1 MDMEQE
7 KRKNRLCV
15 TIQPESV
22 LLELMTK
29 GVFKPET
36 NRALTDHGGECSACA
51 DEQKWCFQDAES
63 WFVEQAGRRLG
74 NPEMKSAVWLW
85 AHERMEQN
93 HLCCDERPGFVRITL
108 DIPLNDLVLGDYHVL
123 RSIACNEAVFHH
135 DLRAI
140 DYEKGPEKAAEEMK
154 RHQEYHS
161 NDHDEEV
168 LEMRK
173 AESWNELFDQRLWE
187 DGQFERYAGGENC
200 SWILGLTPSIA
211 LEQIVNV
218 EFLDSAGDAVT
229 REPGERLTLYGRHQS
244 MTILHFD
251 HEGLTRHTKG
261 TFALSPHGHMLPKIR
276 RDARKGIVTKKFSGE
291 RLIRNNPKETIDPDL
306 QPVCPLCGVEG
317 NFVAQFEGQ
326 LIQTVKG
333 IQVKFIHS
341 KGDDDYPKDHPEIE
355 DFLDIECNHCGGGF
369 FLDEIY
375 MDVNSEGGM

>member
-1 MDMEQE
+1 MNMKQE
-7 KRKNRLCV
+7 NNKVRQCV

-36 NRALTDHGGECSACA
+36 NRALTDQGGECSDCA

-63 WFVEQAGRRLG
+63 WFVEQAGHRLG
-74 NPEMKSAVWLW
+74 NPEMKAAVWLW

-93 HLCCDERPGFVRITL
+93 HLCCDEKPGYVRITL
-108 DIPLNDLVLGDYHVL
+108 DIPYDDLVLGDYHVL

-140 DYEKGPEKAAEEMK
+140 DYDKEPEKAAKEMK
-154 RHQEYHS
+154 RHDEYHS
-161 NDHDEEV
+161 NDLDEDV

-173 AESWNELFDQRLWE
+173 AESWNELFDSRLWE
-187 DGQFERYAGGENC
+187 DGRFERYAGGENC
-200 SWILGLTPSIA
+200 SWILGLTPSIT

-218 EFLDSAGDAVT
+218 EFLDSAGDAVI
-229 REPGERLTLYGRHQS
+229 REPGERLTLYGRHQD

-276 RDARKGIVTKKFSGE
+276 RDARKDIVTKKFSGE
-291 RLIRNNPKETIDPDL
+291 RLIRNNPKDTIDPEL
-306 QPVCPLCGVEG
+306 QPICPQCGVEG

-326 LIQTVKG
+326 LIQTAKG

-341 KGDDDYPKDHPEIE
+341 KGDNDYPKDHPEIE
-355 DFLDIECNHCGGGF
+355 DYLDIECNHCGGSF

>member
-1 MDMEQE
+1 MNMERE
-7 KRKNRLCV
+7 KQKYRRCV

-36 NRALTDHGGECSACA
+36 NRALTNHGGECSACA

-93 HLCCDERPGFVRITL
+93 YLCCDEKPGHVRITL

-140 DYEKGPEKAAEEMK
+140 DYEKEPEKAAEEMK
-154 RHQEYHS
+154 RHEEYHS
-161 NDHDEEV
+161 NDFDEDV

-187 DGQFERYAGGENC
+187 DGRFERYAGGENC
-200 SWILGLTPSIA
+200 SWILGLTPSIT
-211 LEQIVNV
+211 LEQIVNM

-229 REPGERLTLYGRHQS
+229 REPGERLTMYGRHQG

-276 RDARKGIVTKKFSGE
+276 RDAREGIVTKKFSGE

-306 QPVCPLCGVEG
+306 QPICPQCGVEG

-326 LIQTVKG
+326 LVQTAKG

-341 KGDDDYPKDHPEIE
+341 KGDEDYPKDHPEIE
-355 DFLDIECNHCGGGF
+355 DFLDIECNHCGGSF

>member
-1 MDMEQE
+1 
-7 KRKNRLCV
+7 
-15 TIQPESV
+15 
-22 LLELMTK
+22 MTK

-93 HLCCDERPGFVRITL
+93 HLCCDEKPGFVRITL

-140 DYEKGPEKAAEEMK
+140 DYEKKPEKAAEEMK
-154 RHQEYHS
+154 RHEEYHS
-161 NDHDEEV
+161 NDLDEDV

-200 SWILGLTPSIA
+200 SWILGLTPCIA

-326 LIQTVKG
+326 LIQTAKG
-333 IQVKFIHS
+333 IQVIFIHS
-341 KGDDDYPKDHPEIE
+341 KGDEDYPKDHPEIE
-355 DFLDIECNHCGGGF
+355 DFLDIECNHCGGSF
-369 FLDEIY
+369 FLDEVFQLDNIPS
-375 MDVNSEGGM
+375 N

>member
-1 MDMEQE
+1 MEQE
-7 KRKNRLCV
+7 KQKYRRCV

-93 HLCCDERPGFVRITL
+93 YLCCDEKPGHVRITL

-140 DYEKGPEKAAEEMK
+140 DYDKDPEKAAEEMK
-154 RHQEYHS
+154 RHEEYHS
-161 NDHDEEV
+161 NDLDEDV

-173 AESWNELFDQRLWE
+173 AESWNELFDSRLWE
-187 DGQFERYAGGENC
+187 DGRFERYAGGENC
-200 SWILGLTPSIA
+200 SWILGLTPCIA

-229 REPGERLTLYGRHQS
+229 REPGERLTLYGRHQG

-326 LIQTVKG
+326 LVQTAKG

-355 DFLDIECNHCGGGF
+355 DFLDIECNHCGGSF
-369 FLDEIY
+369 FLDEVFQSDNIPS
-375 MDVNSEGGM
+375 N

>member
-1 MDMEQE
+1 MNMEQD
-7 KRKNRLCV
+7 KQKYRRCV

-93 HLCCDERPGFVRITL
+93 YLCCDEKPGHVRITL

-140 DYEKGPEKAAEEMK
+140 DYEKEPEKAAEEMK
-154 RHQEYHS
+154 RHEEYHS
-161 NDHDEEV
+161 NDFDEDV

-187 DGQFERYAGGENC
+187 DGRFERYAGGENC

-218 EFLDSAGDAVT
+218 EFLDSAGDAAT
-229 REPGERLTLYGRHQS
+229 REPGERLTLYGRHQG
-244 MTILHFD
+244 MTILYFD
-251 HEGLTRHTKG
+251 HGGLTRHTKG

-326 LIQTVKG
+326 LIQTAKG

-355 DFLDIECNHCGGGF
+355 DFLDIECNHCGGSF
-369 FLDEIY
+369 FLDEVY
-375 MDVNSEGGM
+375 PSG

>member
-1 MDMEQE
+1 MNMEQE
-7 KRKNRLCV
+7 KQKYRRCV

-36 NRALTDHGGECSACA
+36 NRALTDQGGECSDCA

-74 NPEMKSAVWLW
+74 YPEMKSAAWLW

-93 HLCCDERPGFVRITL
+93 YLCCDEKPGYVRITL
-108 DIPLNDLVLGDYHVL
+108 DIPLDNLVLGDYHVL

-135 DLRAI
+135 NLRAI
-140 DYEKGPEKAAEEMK
+140 DYDKEPERAAEEMR
-154 RHQEYHS
+154 RHEEYHS
-161 NDHDEEV
+161 NDLDEDV

-173 AESWNELFDQRLWE
+173 AESWNELFDARLWE
-187 DGQFERYAGGENC
+187 DGRFERYAGGENC
-200 SWILGLTPSIA
+200 SWILGLTPSIT

-229 REPGERLTLYGRHQS
+229 RESGERLALYGRHQG

-291 RLIRNNPKETIDPDL
+291 RLIRNNPKETIDPEL
-306 QPVCPLCGVEG
+306 QPICPQCGVEG

-326 LIQTVKG
+326 LIQTAKG

-341 KGDDDYPKDHPEIE
+341 KGDNDYPKDHPEIE
-355 DFLDIECNHCGGGF
+355 DYLDIECNHCGGSF
-369 FLDEIY
+369 FLDE
-375 MDVNSEGGM
+375 VFSSG

>member
-1 MDMEQE
+1 MNMKQE
-7 KRKNRLCV
+7 NNKVRRCV
-15 TIQPESV
+15 TIQPESM

-36 NRALTDHGGECSACA
+36 NRALTDQGGECSDCA

-74 NPEMKSAVWLW
+74 NPEMKAAVWLW

-93 HLCCDERPGFVRITL
+93 HLCCDAKPGHVRITL

-123 RSIACNEAVFHH
+123 RSIACNEAVCHH
-135 DLRAI
+135 ELRAI
-140 DYEKGPEKAAEEMK
+140 DSEKEPEKAAEEMK
-154 RHQEYHS
+154 RHKEYHS
-161 NDHDEEV
+161 NDLDEDV

-173 AESWNELFDQRLWE
+173 TESWNELFDPRLWE
-187 DGQFERYAGGENC
+187 DGRFELYAGGENC
-200 SWILGLTPSIA
+200 SWILGLTPSIT

-229 REPGERLTLYGRHQS
+229 REPGERLTLYGRHQG

-291 RLIRNNPKETIDPDL
+291 RLIRNNPKETIDPEL
-306 QPVCPLCGVEG
+306 QPICPQCGVEG

-326 LIQTVKG
+326 LIQTAKG

-341 KGDDDYPKDHPEIE
+341 KGDNDYPKDHPEIE
-355 DFLDIECNHCGGGF
+355 DYLDIECNHCGESF

-375 MDVNSEGGM
+375 IDVNSEGGM